1 MNKEL
6 NSIGLNKKP
15 SDTTVVVAM
24 SGGVD
29 SSTVAAMMKNAP
41 QPELAS
47 QFMDFILDDGFQS
60 VIPTTN
66 WMYPA
71 GKASVPDAFGD
82 LITPPKSLLFAPEQV
97 AQNKSAWL
105 AEWQGALSQ

>member
-1 MNKEL
+1 MKFEDIFTGEAVHATRGAQNITSEGIAAENEIFKIVE
-6 NSIGLNKKP
+6 NAICGAIE
-15 SDTTVVVAM
+15 VA
-24 SGGVD
+24 
-29 SSTVAAMMKNAP
+29 
-41 QPELAS
+41 
-47 QFMDFILDDGFQS
+47 MDFILDDGFQS

-82 LITPPKSLLFAPEQV
+82 LISPAKSLLFTPEQV
-97 AQNKSAWL
+97 AQNKSAWV